1 MTRNYNR
8 SYLFSFNELSDDL
21 QRDVMRNY
29 FDELSDAQ
37 STQYVISKFKD
48 QKDAVPLSLFM
59 RTDGNN
65 FTHGIHADSFFSGYY
80 ITLSR
85 CGQEA
90 VIAYKYF

>member
-1 MTRNYNR
+1 M
-8 SYLFSFNELSDDL
+8 
-21 QRDVMRNY
+21 QNY
-29 FDELSDAQ
+29 FDELSDAHG
-37 STQYVISKFKD
+37 TQYVISKFRDRKE
-48 QKDAVPLSLFM
+48 AIPVSLFM

-65 FTHGIHADSFFSGYY
+65 FTHGIHSDSAFSGYF